1 MSIMDNISR
10 NIRKYRKESFL
21 KLAKKAGLSY
31 SSLENIIYVKK
42 KDVQITTLQK
52 IAKALNVSLDDLV
65 K

>member
-1 MSIMDNISR
+1 MDNISR

>member
-1 MSIMDNISR
+1 
-10 NIRKYRKESFL
+10 L